1 MKPQAVVFDFDGL
14 VVDTETPEY
23 TIWAEIFA
31 EHGQHLTVLEWGKS
45 VGAAPGTWTAT
56 EVLETLIGPYDK
68 AKVKADHENRLKA
81 KTDNLQPMPGILDW
95 VSDLQRAGIPY
106 GIASSSVA
114 AWVNRFLKTA
124 SLEAVFPVIVTRTET
139 LRAKPNPDLYLEACR
154 QLGADPSAAVAFED
168 STNGIKAA
176 KAAGMWGIAVPCPV
190 TVTFD
195 FSMADKV
202 VPSLAEFRLPDLVQ
216 MIGPGSPSS

>member
-31 EHGQHLTVLEWGKS
+31 EHGQELTVLEWGKS

-68 AKVKADHENRLKA
+68 AKVKADHKNRLKA
-81 KTDNLQPMPGILDW
+81 RTDSLGPMPGILDW
-95 VSDLQRAGIPY
+95 VNDLQLAGIPY

-114 AWVNRFLKTA
+114 EWVNRFLETA
-124 SLEAVFPVIVTRTET
+124 GLLGVFPVIVTRTET

-202 VPSLAEFRLPDLVQ
+202 VPSLAELRLPDLVQ

>member
-31 EHGQHLTVLEWGKS
+31 EHGQELAVSEWGKS

-56 EVLETLIGPYDK
+56 EVLEGLIGPYNK
-68 AKVKADHENRLKA
+68 EAVKADHKARLAARTAEA
-81 KTDNLQPMPGILDW
+81 KPMPGVLDW
-95 VSDLQRAGIPY
+95 VDDLKREGIPF

-114 AWVNRFLKTA
+114 EWVDRFLAAAGLTG
-124 SLEAVFPVIVTRTET
+124 VFPVIVTRTDS

-154 QLGADPSAAVAFED
+154 QLNADPSRAAALED

-176 KAAGMWGIAVPCPV
+176 KAAGMWGIAVPCSV
-190 TVTFD
+190 TTTFD
-195 FSMADKV
+195 FSLADKV
-202 VPSLAEFRLPDLVQ
+202 APSLADFHLKDLAQ
-216 MIGPGSPSS
+216 LMDSGSPSD